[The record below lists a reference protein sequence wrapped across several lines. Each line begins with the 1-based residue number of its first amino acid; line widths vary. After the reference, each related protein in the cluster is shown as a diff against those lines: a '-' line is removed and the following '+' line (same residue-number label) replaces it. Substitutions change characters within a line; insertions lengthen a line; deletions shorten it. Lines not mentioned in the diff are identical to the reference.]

1 MISREDMRSSVDDGF
16 AAEAVRGDSAFHF
29 ESVYHSPVLQFL
41 WRVRSEGRSFLQTNV
56 ARFDSRRFHR
66 RFQRLPADVVV
77 DGVLQRRPPG
87 RPASL
92 EEFFNRFADFTREF
106 ELMPQEIRRSPAK
119 MNFFRGQRL
128 G

>member
-1 MISREDMRSSVDDGF
+1 MIAGEDARDPVDDRF
-16 AAEAVRGDSAFHF
+16 AAEAIRGDSAFHF
-29 ESVYHSPVLQFL
+29 KSVYHSPVLQFL
-41 WRVRSEGRSFLQTNV
+41 WRVRSESRSLLQTNV

-77 DGVLQRRPPG
+77 DGMLQRRPPG

-92 EEFFNRFADFTREF
+92 EEFFNRLADLTREF

-119 MNFFRGQRL
+119 MNFFRG
-128 G
+128 

>member
-1 MISREDMRSSVDDGF
+1 MIAGEDARDPVDDRF

-77 DGVLQRRPPG
+77 DGMLQRRFPG
-87 RPASL
+87 RPAPL
-92 EEFFNRFADFTREF
+92 EEFFDRFADFTREF
-106 ELMPQEIRRSPAK
+106 ELMPSGSRAEHVTDCAT
-119 MNFFRGQRL
+119 
-128 G
+128 